1 MKTIR
6 IADHTLCRGEEDF
19 SFRERIEI
27 SRQLENLQADV
38 IELPAIENG
47 KTDILL
53 VKTVSS
59 FVRRGVL
66 SVETGLTRKG
76 VENAAASLAAA
87 AHPRLCVSVPVSP
100 VGMEYTCHKKAPKL
114 LELIRELVGAAHEL
128 CADVEFCAAD
138 ATRAEVEF
146 LVQAAR
152 TAVEAG
158 ATAVTV
164 CDSEGAM
171 MPDEFGAFTASF
183 REKAALPE
191 SVEIGV
197 QCCDS
202 NGLACASA
210 MLAVKNGASL
220 VKTAVNDVSA
230 APLSVFAGILKN
242 CGARG
247 GFSANLKFTEL
258 RRILGQIA
266 WIADGGANGRAV
278 TTVNDADSAGIR
290 LDSGDDAA
298 AVEAAV
304 RQLGYDLSEEDEGRV
319 FEEFQ
324 RVAEK
329 KNVGA
334 KELDAI
340 VASAALQVPQ
350 TFKLV
355 SYVINTGN
363 IISASAQI
371 RLDHSGTDV
380 TAIGMGD
387 GPIDAAF
394 LTIEQIVGHHYELD
408 DFQIQAVTE
417 GKEAM
422 GSAVV
427 KLRSGGKLYSG
438 NGISTDIIGASIRAY
453 LSALNKIIYEEE

>member
-1 MKTIR
+1 MKRII
-6 IADHTLCRGEEDF
+6 IADQTLCRGGEVF

-27 SRQLENLQADV
+27 ARQLENLRTDV
-38 IELPAIENG
+38 IELPAIENER
-47 KTDILL
+47 TDILL
-53 VKTVSS
+53 GRTISS
-59 FVRRGVL
+59 FVKNSVL
-66 SVETGLTRKG
+66 SAETGFTPEG
-76 VENAAASLAAA
+76 VENAAASLSAA
-87 AHPRLCVSVPVSP
+87 AHPRLRVSLPVSS

-114 LELIRELVGAAHEL
+114 LELIRALVAAAREK
-128 CADVEFCAAD
+128 CGEVEFCALD
-138 ATRAEVEF
+138 ATRADDGY
-146 LVQAAR
+146 LAQAAAA
-152 TAVEAG
+152 AVEAG
-158 ATAVTV
+158 AGIVTV

-171 MPDEFGAFTASF
+171 MPDEFGAFVAAF
-183 REKAALPE
+183 LREAALPE
-191 SVEIGV
+191 TVTVGV
-197 QCCDS
+197 RCSDA

-210 MLAVKNGASL
+210 MLAVKNGASM
-220 VKTAVNDVSA
+220 VKTAVNDPSA
-230 APLSVFAGILKN
+230 APLSTFAGILKN
-242 CGARG
+242 CGESC
-247 GFSANLKFTEL
+247 GFSSGLKFTEL

-266 WIADGGANGRAV
+266 WIADGGSNGRSV
-278 TTVNDADSAGIR
+278 TTVSDADSMGIR
-290 LDSGDDAA
+290 LGSGDDAA

-319 FEEFQ
+319 YEEFL

-340 VASAALQVPQ
+340 VASAAMQVPQ

-371 RLDHSGTDV
+371 RLQRSGEDV

-417 GKEAM
+417 GQEAM

-427 KLRSGGKLYSG
+427 KLRSAGKLYSG

-453 LSALNKIIYEEE
+453 LSALNKIVYEEE